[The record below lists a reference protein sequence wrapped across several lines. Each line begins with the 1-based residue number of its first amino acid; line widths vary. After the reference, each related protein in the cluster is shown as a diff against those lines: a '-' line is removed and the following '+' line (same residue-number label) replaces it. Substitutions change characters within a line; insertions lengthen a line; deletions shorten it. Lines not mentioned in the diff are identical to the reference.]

1 MRAGTL
7 EAQGLT
13 KHYGEKAAVHDL
25 SFTVRPGRVTGFLG
39 PNGSGKSTTMRMFLG
54 LDRPDSGKALVGGRP
69 FNQLCHPLR
78 EVGAVLD
85 AKAVHPGRTAYGHL
99 LSLAYSNGIGR
110 ARVAEVLDLVGL
122 AEVANKQ
129 VGSFSLG
136 MTQRLGIAAALLG
149 DPQVLLLDEPLNGLD
164 PEGVRWVRDLMK
176 ELAAE
181 GRTVFVS
188 SHLLSEMELTAD
200 HLVVIGRGRL
210 ITEAGVREVIKAGSR
225 GAVKVRSPQAIQLAG
240 QLRNAGAQI
249 TADAEGAL
257 LVTGL
262 DSARIATIASQC
274 GALLHELAVQHA
286 SLETAFMELTSG
298 STEYRGEAAGPA

>member
-13 KHYGEKAAVHDL
+13 KHYGKKAAVHDL
-25 SFTVRPGRVTGFLG
+25 SFTVRPGQVTGFLG

-54 LDRPDSGKALVGGRP
+54 LDRPDSGKALVDGRP
-69 FNQLCHPLR
+69 FDRLRHPLR

-122 AEVANKQ
+122 GEVANKL
-129 VGSFSLG
+129 VGGFSMG

-176 ELAAE
+176 GLAAE

-200 HLVVIGRGRL
+200 RLVVIGRGRL
-210 ITEAGVREVIKAGSR
+210 ITEAGVREVIEAGSG

-240 QLRNAGAQI
+240 QLRKSGAQV
-249 TADAEGAL
+249 TADAEGTL
-257 LVTGL
+257 FVTGL
-262 DSARIATIASQC
+262 DSARIATIASGC
-274 GALLHELAVQHA
+274 GALLHELAVQHV
-286 SLETAFMELTSG
+286 SLETAFMHLTSG
-298 STEYRGEAAGPA
+298 STEYRSETAGPA